1 MKISNEQI
9 DKLLDELLELHPKR
23 IDLSLDRVCNLLEKL
38 DNPQNKIN
46 NIVHIAG
53 TNGKFSTLKF
63 IQDILKSNSK
73 STNAYISPHLI
84 RFNERFQLL
93 DKEISNEELYSV
105 LNKAVSYTHLTLPTI
120 YSV

>member
-46 NIVHIAG
+46 NIVEGI
-53 TNGKFSTLKF
+53 KRVVK
-63 IQDILKSNSK
+63 K
-73 STNAYISPHLI
+73 
-84 RFNERFQLL
+84 
-93 DKEISNEELYSV
+93 KEKVFWVLPRIGNEEETESE
-105 LNKAVSYTHLTLPTI
+105 ATAEEE
-120 YSV
+120 

>member
-1 MKISNEQI
+1 MKVSNEQI

-38 DNPQNKIN
+38 DKPQNKIN

-63 IQDILKSNSK
+63 IQDILRLS
-73 STNAYISPHLI
+73 LI
-84 RFNERFQLL
+84 H
-93 DKEISNEELYSV
+93 I
-105 LNKAVSYTHLTLPTI
+105 
-120 YSV
+120 

>member
-53 TNGKFSTLKF
+53 TNG
-63 IQDILKSNSK
+63 
-73 STNAYISPHLI
+73 
-84 RFNERFQLL
+84 
-93 DKEISNEELYSV
+93 
-105 LNKAVSYTHLTLPTI
+105 
-120 YSV
+120 